1 MRERALANKIC
12 HFERSREIPL
22 GKFLFKLP
30 LSLRD
35 PCLPDRQVS
44 VRPPKADLVEM
55 TIFNFWLKAF
65 SLLLLAHSSQLLDL
79 CVLAFI
85 IINMIFYIF
94 SLNSTIFKQK
104 KQAFFLKIA

>member
-30 LSLRD
+30 LPLRD
-35 PCLPDRQVS
+35 LS